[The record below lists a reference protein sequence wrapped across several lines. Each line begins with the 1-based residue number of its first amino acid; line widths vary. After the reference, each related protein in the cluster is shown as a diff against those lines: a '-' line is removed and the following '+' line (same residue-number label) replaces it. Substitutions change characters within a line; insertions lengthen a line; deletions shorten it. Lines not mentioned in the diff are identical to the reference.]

1 MQIDVKT
8 AITIATA
15 LLAASGA
22 WWASKGDISANS
34 ARIDALESD
43 NDALHAEVEKS
54 KADVVAKVDS
64 LTCYVARKVVE
75 EDLPNCPVSP

>member
-34 ARIDALESD
+34 ARIEEPAAGPEP
-43 NDALHAEVEKS
+43 AAEPPE
-54 KADVVAKVDS
+54 APA
-64 LTCYVARKVVE
+64 ARPPTVE
-75 EDLPNCPVSP
+75 E